1 MRSAPGDKDA
11 ISSRLG
17 GVSTPQPSQPRFE
30 TRVRV
35 RYAETDAAGVVYYAN
50 YLVYFEV
57 ARVELLRALGFP
69 IAEVEARGVQL
80 PVVEARLKYLRPAR
94 LDDLLT
100 VAIRID
106 SVGPASFACE
116 YEVAREDGLLLATGW
131 TRLAVCERDG
141 GRAMVMPPWLRDLFG
156 RLPEAVQDRS

>member
-1 MRSAPGDKDA
+1 
-11 ISSRLG
+11 
-17 GVSTPQPSQPRFE
+17 VSTPQPSQPRYE

-57 ARVELLRALGFP
+57 ARVELLRALGYP
-69 IAEVEARGVQL
+69 ISEVEARGVVL

-100 VAIRID
+100 VAIVAD
-106 SVGPASFACE
+106 SIGPASFSFE
-116 YEVAREDGLLLATGW
+116 YEITREDGLLLVTGW
-131 TRLAVCERDG
+131 TRLAACERET
-141 GRAMVMPPWLRDLFG
+141 GRAMALPSWLRGLFG
-156 RLPEAVQDRS
+156 RAPDAGRDIP